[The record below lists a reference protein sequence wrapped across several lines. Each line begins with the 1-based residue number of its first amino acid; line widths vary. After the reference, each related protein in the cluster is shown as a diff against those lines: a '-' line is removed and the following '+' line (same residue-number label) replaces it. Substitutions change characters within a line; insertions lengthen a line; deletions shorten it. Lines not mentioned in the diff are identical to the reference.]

1 MCFHWQEYLGRSEGN
16 IASCSSEGRH
26 FGCRDESQDGSREV
40 HTVRPLCKTT
50 VACAWCEKYTMAR
63 LQVAHLQ
70 KRSSNLLHG
79 AEG

>member
-50 VACAWCEKYTMAR
+50 VACAWCEKYNGTLAGGTPSER
-63 LQVAHLQ
+63 ELKL
-70 KRSSNLLHG
+70 STWS
-79 AEG
+79 